1 MADTLKRE
9 TMRSVDTAWLR
20 MDDPTNLMIINGVM
34 MFRGTLDLER
44 VRRTVEARMLR
55 YGRFG
60 QRVVEQPLGVGAPYW
75 EDDPNFHINSHVKRL
90 ALPDPGNDQT
100 LQELVGDMMAVP
112 MDLTKPPWQI
122 YVIENYRGHDQH
134 GQTIDNGTVVFTRLH
149 HCIADGMALMQVFLS
164 LTDEQPDAPENGT
177 EPSRRSSP
185 RDARRDLPPLL
196 RLLRSRT
203 RTAVGLGRA
212 LLNEGSRTLGNPFY
226 GLGLT
231 RLAVELTTDSAAE
244 LAKLALMPS
253 EPKTVFKGKL
263 GVAKSVAWSQPVAL
277 VDVKRIG
284 KATGATV
291 NDVLMAAATAALR
304 SYIQGRGESAEG
316 VEVRAAIPVNL
327 RPPGKAG
334 ELGNNFALVFLS
346 LPVGIAATKAR
357 LKEVKQ
363 RMDALKRSS
372 QAMVAY
378 GILQALGRMPGPVES
393 QAVQFFAS
401 KATTVLTN
409 VPGPQ
414 QPLYFTGSPIEKILF
429 WVPQSGRLGMGISIF
444 SYNGTVTLGIA
455 TDTGLVPDPAQIVA
469 GFHAAF
475 TDLLA
480 LVEDE
485 IPTQT
490 QSLPQVG
497 RSIVEEAGGFC
508 PAQTKTGNPCRNR
521 PMAGSVYCR
530 VHQISG

>member
-1 MADTLKRE
+1 MADNLKRE

-60 QRVVEQPLGVGAPYW
+60 QRVMEQPLGVGAPYW

-122 YVIENYRGHDQH
+122 YVIENYRGHDRH
-134 GQTIDNGTVVFTRLH
+134 GQPIDNGTVVFTRLH

-164 LTDEQPDAPENGT
+164 LTDELADAPEDGK
-177 EPSRRSSP
+177 EPSRRRTPTS
-185 RDARRDLPPLL
+185 DLPPLL
-196 RLLRSRT
+196 RLLQSRT
-203 RTAVGLGRA
+203 RTAVDLGRA
-212 LLNEGSRTLGNPFY
+212 LLNEGSRTLSNPFY

-231 RLAVELTTDSAAE
+231 RLAVELATDSAAE
-244 LAKLALMPS
+244 LANLALMP
-253 EPKTVFKGKL
+253 PDPQTVLKGKL
-263 GVAKSVAWSQPVAL
+263 GVAKSVAWSEPISLA
-277 VDVKRIG
+277 DVKRIG

-291 NDVLMAAATAALR
+291 NDVLMTAATAALR
-304 SYIQGRGESAEG
+304 SYIQSRGESAEG

-334 ELGNNFALVFLS
+334 DLGNNFALVFLA
-346 LPVGIAATKAR
+346 LPVGIAATQAR
-357 LKEVKQ
+357 LKEVKH
-363 RMDALKRSS
+363 RMDALKGSS

-378 GILQALGRMPGPVES
+378 GILQALGRMPGPIES

-444 SYNGTVTLGIA
+444 SYNGTVTLGVA
-455 TDTGLVPDPAQIVA
+455 TDTGLVPDPDQIVA
-469 GFHAAF
+469 GFHTAYA
-475 TDLLA
+475 DLLA
-480 LVEDE
+480 LVEE
-485 IPTQT
+485 ERPTQT
-490 QSLPQVG
+490 ENLPLV
-497 RSIVEEAGGFC
+497 STSMVDEVGGFC
-508 PAQTKTGNPCRNR
+508 AAQTKTGNPCRNR
-521 PMAGSVYCR
+521 PMAGSAYCR
-530 VHQISG
+530 VHQTAT

>member
-1 MADTLKRE
+1 MADNLRRE

-44 VRRTVEARMLR
+44 VRRMVEIRMLR
-55 YGRFG
+55 FHRFR

-90 ALPDPGNDQT
+90 ALPDPGDDQT

-122 YVIENYRGHDQH
+122 YVIENYHGHDQH
-134 GQTIDNGTVVFTRLH
+134 GHPIANGTVVFTRLH
-149 HCIADGMALMQVFLS
+149 HCIADGMALVQVFLS
-164 LTDEQPDAPENGT
+164 LTDEQADAPEGGK
-177 EPSRRSSP
+177 EPSRRSR
-185 RDARRDLPPLL
+185 RDDAQSDLPPLL
-196 RLLRSRT
+196 RLLQSRA
-203 RTAVGLGRA
+203 RTAVGLGRS
-212 LLNEGSRTLGNPFY
+212 LLNQGSRSLSNPFY

-231 RLAVELTTDSAAE
+231 RLAVELATDSAAE
-244 LAKLALMPS
+244 LANLALMP
-253 EPKTVFKGKL
+253 PDPQTVLKGKL
-263 GVAKSVAWSQPVAL
+263 GVAKSVAWSEPIAL
-277 VDVKRIG
+277 ADVKAIG

-291 NDVLMAAATAALR
+291 NDVLMTAATAALR
-304 SYIQGRGESAEG
+304 SYIQGRGESADG

-327 RPPGKAG
+327 RPPGKTG
-334 ELGNNFALVFLS
+334 DLGNNFALVFLS
-346 LPVGIAATKAR
+346 LPVGIGTTQAR
-357 LKEVKQ
+357 LKEVKK
-363 RMDALKRSS
+363 RMDALKGSA

-414 QPLYFTGSPIEKILF
+414 QPLYFTGNPIEKILF

-444 SYNGTVTLGIA
+444 SYNGTVTLGVA
-455 TDTGLVPDPAQIVA
+455 TDTGLVPDPEQIVA
-469 GFHAAF
+469 GFHTAF
-475 TDLLA
+475 GELLA
-480 LVEDE
+480 LVEE
-485 IPTQT
+485 ELPAQT
-490 QSLPQVG
+490 PSLPPAG
-497 RSIVEEAGGFC
+497 RSAVEDVGGFC
-508 PAQTKTGNPCRNR
+508 AAHTKTGNPCRNR
-521 PMAGSVYCR
+521 PMAESAYCR
-530 VHQISG
+530 VHQAAG